1 MFEAVA
7 SSLTE
12 MFATAIHEDRIAG
25 LLEHYAFADDNA
37 LSYLRQRLNEA
48 PREFGLSYILDNA
61 DTVGRSEIDGR
72 TLVHLARGVRLREDT
87 VRNQT
92 VLLAP
97 ERAIALDEIAV
108 AIIKEIDGH
117 RSLDRIAGDLA
128 RRFEAPKEQVLQD
141 IIAFIREFLN
151 RRTLEIFG

>member
-1 MFEAVA
+1 MSE
-7 SSLTE
+7 
-12 MFATAIHEDRIAG
+12 
-25 LLEHYAFADDNA
+25 NA
-37 LSYLRQRLNEA
+37 AKQ
-48 PREFGLSYILDNA
+48 
-61 DTVGRSEIDGR
+61 EIDGR
-72 TLVHLARGVRLREDT
+72 TVVHLARGVRLREDT

-117 RSLDRIAGDLA
+117 RSLDRIADDLS

-151 RRTLEIFG
+151 RRTLEIVG

>member
-1 MFEAVA
+1 M
-7 SSLTE
+7 
-12 MFATAIHEDRIAG
+12 TA
-25 LLEHYAFADDNA
+25 NA
-37 LSYLRQRLNEA
+37 QR
-48 PREFGLSYILDNA
+48 P
-61 DTVGRSEIDGR
+61 EIDGC
-72 TLVHLARGVRLREDT
+72 TVVHLARGVRLREDT

-97 ERAIALDEIAV
+97 ERVIALDEIAV

-117 RSLDRIAGDLA
+117 RNLDRIADDLS

-151 RRTLEIFG
+151 RRTLEIAE